1 MGYFSQGF
9 DSKSSARTSVAHL
22 IKVFNKDFQKKER
35 KEKMIEKNRKKVEAK
50 KNRVLFNMNTGTRTH
65 KSKRD
70 YKRVK
75 KWSVEL

>member
-1 MGYFSQGF
+1 MV
-9 DSKSSARTSVAHL
+9 DK
-22 IKVFNKDFQKKER
+22 NKKK
-35 KEKMIEKNRKKVEAK
+35 IEAK